1 MKILFIEDDIGLALT
16 LTDRLCA
23 EKFDVTHLVDGSGA
37 MECLLKENYDLVLL
51 DLMLPGKSGLD
62 ICIDI
67 RMRLPEI
74 PIIMLTAMS
83 QLDDK
88 ITGLRLGADDYIT
101 KPFEPAELIARIEAL
116 LRRSK
121 NQTQNDLS
129 TFKFENIEIDFVHL
143 EVRRGG
149 ELIPFAQKE
158 FQLLKYL
165 VINNGRSISREEILE
180 SVWGYDANITTR
192 TIDTHIGWLRQKL
205 EDDPKNPRFILTVF
219 GYGYR
224 FMK

>member
-1 MKILFIEDDIGLALT
+1 MKILFVEDDIGLALT

-23 EKFDVTHLVDGSGA
+23 EKYEVTHLTDGSTA
-37 MECLLKENYDLVLL
+37 MECLLKENFDLVLL

-74 PIIMLTAMS
+74 PVIMLTAMS

-116 LRRSK
+116 LRRS
-121 NQTQNDLS
+121 NSQSTNELS
-129 TFKFENIEIDFVHL
+129 TYRFENIEIDFVHL
-143 EVRRGG
+143 EVRKDGK
-149 ELIPFAQKE
+149 LLPFAAKE

-165 VINNGRSISREEILE
+165 VIHCGRSISREEILE